1 MFQKLKS
8 VLKYLNEHGAPLP
21 LLRDHGKPSVSLTLL
36 WISSVFVILGLLS
49 LSVKWLQI
57 NVWEALAWHIT
68 SAVLYYNR
76 KAKISKDG
84 FEISSSE
91 EPKE

>member
-1 MFQKLKS
+1 M
-8 VLKYLNEHGAPLP
+8 NEYGVSIP

-84 FEISSSE
+84 FEISSGE